1 MSLITAFELDR
12 IRKEMAEECMTVPG
26 KEINAALEP
35 DFSRLIMKRERDRL
49 AEALACCEQFGRIPL
64 DGISDQ
70 RKLLEMAKRGR
81 TLSASDLLQE
91 IRLIRGIRNAVA
103 YEKTIHELPHEEIH
117 DLFTTLIIHDK
128 TEQKL
133 SRCISDYGEV
143 RDSASEHL
151 KEIRR
156 NLRESEALIAEAVQ
170 KFQKEHS
177 DSLMDSIVTTR
188 NGRTVLLI
196 KASEK
201 NSFGGIVYG
210 DSKSGLASYVEPS
223 GLMRANNRR
232 QQLESEEEEEIARIL
247 SDCSQSVQQI
257 AEEELSN
264 LETAAVLDALFARAA
279 WGVKNGGCAAVLSD
293 SHEIDIASARHPLI
307 PEKEA
312 VRNSYHLKDPQRT
325 LLITGPNT
333 GGKTVSLKIIGLFT
347 LMTACGMPVTCT
359 SCILPYF
366 DRVFAD
372 IGDDQSVAS
381 SLSSFSAHMEKQAEM
396 LKSSTAD
403 SLILLDEIGSGTD
416 PREGESLAIAVLNEL
431 RKKHATIIATTHYSR
446 LKAYG
451 KRHDD
456 ILVATV
462 EFDMESL
469 RPTYRYLEGMTG
481 DSNALL
487 VASRC
492 GLPSSVISYARFLKE
507 QSKSDEEGLMEKLE
521 EQLMQARV
529 KNEKMDQTL
538 AGMREYQQ
546 KLKAENDQ
554 LAQKK
559 DDILNDARKQAQD
572 IIDEADQEADRI
584 LKEIRSA
591 GSHVRYHELL
601 EKKRQLSRIAG
612 KREVSEESREEG
624 FREGDTVEL
633 VSLGG
638 IGRVLKVRKKDILI
652 SVNGR
657 QMKVPPSE
665 IRPSLRHL
673 PDSRRI
679 ERPVQASVSIPESVS
694 MECNLIGM
702 HADEAKEE
710 LLDYLDAAKLSRLAQ
725 VRIIH
730 GDGTGALRKMVHE
743 VLKHDRSVKEFHLGM
758 PSEGGTGATIVI
770 LNQ

>member
-1 MSLITAFELDR
+1 MSLIRAFELDR
-12 IRKEMAEECMTVPG
+12 IREEMVSECVSEPG
-26 KEINAALEP
+26 KEINRTLEP
-35 DFSRLIMKRERDRL
+35 VFSRLIMKRERDRL
-49 AEALACCEQFGRIPL
+49 AEAISCCEHYGRIPM

-70 RKLLEMAKRGR
+70 RNMLEMAKRGR
-81 TLSASDLLQE
+81 TLTANDLLQE
-91 IRLIRGIRNAVA
+91 IRLIRGIRAAVS
-103 YEKTIHELPHEEIH
+103 YEKSIHELPHEELHELFSTLVIH
-117 DLFTTLIIHDK
+117 QK
-128 TEQKL
+128 TEDAL
-133 SRCISDYGEV
+133 ARCISDYGEV
-143 RDSASEHL
+143 KDSASPKL
-151 KEIRR
+151 KEVRR
-156 NLRESEALIAEAVQ
+156 NLRESEAAIAEAVQ
-170 KFQKEHS
+170 RFQKEHA

-188 NGRTVLLI
+188 NSRTVLLI

-201 NSFGGIVYG
+201 NTFGGIVYG
-210 DSKSGLASYVEPS
+210 DSKSGLASYVEPA

-247 SDCSQSVQQI
+247 SECSEQVRSV
-257 AEEELSN
+257 AEEEISN
-264 LETAAVLDALFARAA
+264 LETAAILDALFARAS
-279 WGVKNGGCAAVLSD
+279 WGVKNGGVAAVLSD
-293 SHEIDIASARHPLI
+293 VHEIYIEQARHPLI
-307 PEKEA
+307 PEADA
-312 VRNSYHLKDPQRT
+312 VRNTYRLRDPQRT

-347 LMTACGMPVTCT
+347 LMSACGMPVTCK
-359 SCILPYF
+359 SCTLPYF

-396 LKSSTAD
+396 LREAGEN

-487 VASRC
+487 VARRC
-492 GLPSSVISYARFLKE
+492 GLPDGVIRYAQFLKE
-507 QSKSDEEGLMEKLE
+507 QSKSEEEGLMEKLE
-521 EQLMQARV
+521 QQLMEVRV
-529 KNEKMDQTL
+529 KNQKMDEAL
-538 AGMREYQQ
+538 AGMKEYQKTL
-546 KLKAENDQ
+546 KLENEK

-559 DDILNDARKQAQD
+559 EDVLNEAREEAQE
-572 IIDEADQEADRI
+572 IVDEANAEADRI

-591 GSHVRYHELL
+591 GKGVRYHELL
-601 EKKRQLSRIAG
+601 DKKRQLKEITRSPQHEE
-612 KREVSEESREEG
+612 KRDQDG
-624 FREGDTVEL
+624 FHEGDTVEL
-633 VSLGG
+633 ISLGG
-638 IGRVLKVRKKDILI
+638 FGRVLRVRKKDILI

-657 QMKVPPSE
+657 EMKVKPSQ
-665 IRPSLRHL
+665 IRPSLHHL
-673 PDSRRI
+673 PKKT
-679 ERPVQASVSIPESVS
+679 EQKPVQTSVSVPESVS

-702 HADEAKEE
+702 RADEAKEE
-710 LLDYLDAAKLSRLAQ
+710 LLDYMDAAKLARLAQ

-730 GDGTGALRKMVHE
+730 GDGTGALRRMVHE
-743 VLKHDRSVKEFHLGM
+743 VLAKDRSVKEFHLGM

-770 LNQ
+770 LNG